1 MPLRGPSRFMVL
13 TPISFHR
20 PTPMDPQVAGGT
32 TRRSRRPDWVLLHKS
47 ARISGHRNTTTAGC
61 HTMEGQ
67 PIEVSFWLVDPPGVS
82 YSSVH
87 CPGLNN
93 KELADEPH
101 MLCAEAG
108 LVLFSV
114 SFVPVPRRIS
124 TQHFVYRAG
133 PGNPSLHLIPDPDKI
148 RRAQLFGLVP
158 FGDNGHYAVVFLDK
172 DYIIGDKAWRFEV
185 HAFSSVTR
193 SWSSKVPLSGLSED
207 DQKLLLKHGT
217 CKPTMVG
224 ATSLGWVDLFRGI
237 LLICDVFGDCP
248 VIKYIPLPASRFC
261 QMDKHGHPYF
271 AAEYCCDVSCC
282 DDLIKF
288 AEIKFDDPRHRTTG
302 NQGWKVTTWDRRI
315 TSNNWRQC
323 FTVDVANISV
333 DPSYSD
339 LLPGLWN
346 DRTGELEL
354 KKLIF
359 YTLTLSKHDDNF
371 LYVMCKVNSEDDKAW
386 VITIDMEQ
394 AAVEAIAP
402 YSTRGRLHVAWHCPC
417 TFPKYLDL
425 NPGDDVN
432 MHSERISLADFVLQV
447 LLTQDWFREL
457 DASLEFGSPTYNE
470 CLSLLHC
477 CPVSSLLLD
486 IQEVVKHA
494 FNASRGGAAPKAV
507 DFCSRALED
516 FDMLLHKL
524 VDDPSTSTEA
534 MRSKISVALLALD
547 SILNIVP
554 PSARVLADACHHKRD
569 KATFELHEKPG
580 QTEDYK
586 SQDYLDANLS
596 HRKKPAHTSND
607 SRGKKHAPGRKATR
621 VVGPGRPSKQ
631 SRSPLYLLILVCL
644 LSATF
649 ILTLIIM
656 KSLGHHP
663 SMQNQS
669 SPHRPSWHLLYYV
682 QSFLQPFFS
691 PGSDSFD

>member
-87 CPGLNN
+87 CPGLDN

-148 RRAQLFGLVP
+148 RRAELFGLVP

-315 TSNNWRQC
+315 TSNNWCQC

-371 LYVMCKVNSEDDKAW
+371 LYVMCKANSEDDI
-386 VITIDMEQ
+386 ITIDMEQ

-402 YSTRGRLHVAWHCPC
+402 YSTRGRRQVAWHFPC

-432 MHSERISLADFVLQV
+432 MHPERISLADFVLQV

-457 DASLEFGSPTYNE
+457 DASLEFGSPTYTE

-534 MRSKISVALLALD
+534 MRSKISVALQALD

-554 PSARVLADACHHKRD
+554 PSARVLADACHHKRE
-569 KATFELHEKPG
+569 KATFELREKPG

-586 SQDYLDANLS
+586 LQDCVDANLS
-596 HRKKPAHTSND
+596 HRKKPDHTSND
-607 SRGKKHAPGRKATR
+607 SRGEKRAPGRKANR
-621 VVGPGRPSKQ
+621 AVGPGCASKQ
-631 SRSPLYLLILVCL
+631 SRSPFYLRILVKPFLFANSCVSA
-644 LSATF
+644 LSYFRIDTD
-649 ILTLIIM
+649 
-656 KSLGHHP
+656 HHEIAR
-663 SMQNQS
+663 S
-669 SPHRPSWHLLYYV
+669 SPFYAKPK
-682 QSFLQPFFS
+682 FS
-691 PGSDSFD
+691 